1 MDAIDREILNL
12 IQDNAKLSTK
22 EIGDR
27 IGLSQSPTYDRIK
40 KLEKSGFISG
50 YYTLLN
56 RFKIEKNLVVFC
68 ELSLSRHS
76 ASVMKE
82 FENKIKKIPSVM
94 ECHHI
99 AGSKDYLLKIVVK
112 DMDAYQHILNEELA
126 MIPNIG
132 QLNSAFVIN
141 EVKNELKYEV

>member
-1 MDAIDREILNL
+1 MDTIDRKILNL

-22 EIGDR
+22 EIGDK

-56 RFKIEKNLVVFC
+56 RRKIDKNLMVFC
-68 ELSLSRHS
+68 ELSLTRHN
-76 ASVMKE
+76 AAVMQE
-82 FENKIKKIPSVM
+82 FELKIKQISSVM

-112 DMDAYQHILNEELA
+112 DMNAYQHVLNEELA
-126 MIPNIG
+126 TIPNIG

-141 EVKNELKYEV
+141 EVKNELRYEV